1 MHGFK
6 RWENK
11 KPSLIASIVISS
23 LLTIALL
30 MIYILGYVGGLGDV
44 SEAAEFVLLLWTLV
58 LPYLVLCSWYVSARY
73 YLDYLFDKVYVWNKR
88 QMYINSIVLFI
99 AGIGIVKGVIRLFE
113 LNIFPMEY
121 FANPLYPVIAR
132 TVLLVVWVLWF
143 LVGLWMNRRVI
154 DEGEIK
160 THTILVLILV
170 TGVLVVATTCVN
182 HDIDTKRESAEF
194 SQMLDEIQ
202 VENM

>member
-23 LLTIALL
+23 LLTIVLL

-73 YLDYLFDKVYVWNKR
+73 YLNYLFDKVYVWDKR
-88 QMYINSIVLFI
+88 QIYINVIVLFI

-132 TVLLVVWVLWF
+132 AVLLVVWVLWF
-143 LVGLWMNRRVI
+143 LVGLWTTRRII

-160 THTILVLILV
+160 THTVLALLLVA
-170 TGVLVVATTCVN
+170 GVLVVATMYVN

-202 VENM
+202 V